1 MTEERL
7 SSTKLIAFAGPA
19 IPIAALGLPLTV
31 FVPQF
36 FAGPL
41 GLGFGVVGTIFM
53 LARFW
58 DVITDPIMG
67 AVSDQ
72 ISSRWGRRRHWIVL
86 SVPIL
91 VLSVVM
97 VLLPQ
102 GDVTP
107 GYLLGWLIV
116 LYVGWTMLTLSHLSW
131 GAELSADYNQRSR
144 VQGFREG
151 FVILGV
157 PLVLMIPVAIAALG
171 DSEDLLRDQVAA
183 MGWFVILLL
192 PPAVAISVWKVGE
205 QDQFKD
211 AHTPMKEQLRAIG
224 KRLSIPSLI
233 AAVAP
238 LKSNNALQRIVCSDF
253 LSGFS
258 GASLGTM
265 FVYEVRYVWELGD
278 MAGSLLLV
286 YFFAGLG
293 FVPILLQL
301 SYRIGKHKALIAA
314 AGFNACF
321 VPLLLFLPPGEP
333 LIAGAMLVFLGV
345 NVGSVT
351 ILYRAI
357 MADVGDLDEVQ
368 TGQRRTG
375 LFYSLLTSTAKI
387 GGALAV
393 GAVFWALDFLGFQS
407 SGENTPEA
415 IAGLSYLFV
424 LIPMVCNLSV
434 VAIMWNF
441 PIDLEKQ
448 KELRKI
454 IEERKVEEWEADQ
467 GQIL

>member
-1 MTEERL
+1 MTEGRL
-7 SSTKLIAFAGPA
+7 STTKLIAFAGPA

-41 GLGFGVVGTIFM
+41 GLGLGVVGTIFM

-58 DVITDPIMG
+58 DMITDPIMG

-72 ISSRWGRRRHWIVL
+72 ISTRWGRRRHWIVL

-91 VLSVVM
+91 VLSVAM

-102 GDVTP
+102 GEVTP

-116 LYVGWTMLTLSHLSW
+116 LYIGWTMLTLSHLAW
-131 GAELSADYNQRSR
+131 GAELSTEYNQRSR
-144 VQGFREG
+144 IQGFREG

-157 PLVLMIPVAIAALG
+157 PLVLLIPVAIATFG
-171 DSEDLLRDQVAA
+171 NSEELLRDQVAA
-183 MGWFVILLL
+183 MGWFVIFLL
-192 PPAVAISVWKVGE
+192 PPAVAISVWKVDE
-205 QDQFKD
+205 ADHFKD
-211 AHTPMKEQLRAIG
+211 TQTSLGDQLRAIG
-224 KRLSIPSLI
+224 ERLSFSNLREAI
-233 AAVAP
+233 AP
-238 LKSNNALQRIVCSDF
+238 LKSNGALQRTVSCDF
-253 LSGFS
+253 LNGFS
-258 GASLGTM
+258 GAALGTM
-265 FVYEVRYVWELGD
+265 FVYVVRHVWELGD
-278 MAGSLLLV
+278 LSGILLLV

-301 SYRIGKHKALIAA
+301 SYRLGKKKALIAA
-314 AGFNACF
+314 AGFNVCF
-321 VPLLLFLPPGEP
+321 FPFFLFLPPGEP
-333 LIAGAMLVFLGV
+333 LIAGAMLVFMGL
-345 NVGSVT
+345 NVGSMN

-357 MADVGDLDEVQ
+357 MADVGDIDEIQ

-375 LFYSLLTSTAKI
+375 LFYSLLTSSSKI

-393 GAVFWALDFLGFQS
+393 GVVFWALDFLGFQT

-424 LIPMVCNLSV
+424 GVPLVCNVIV
-434 VAIMWNF
+434 VVIMWHF
-441 PIDLEKQ
+441 PIDLAKQ
-448 KELRKI
+448 EELRKI

-467 GQIL
+467 GQVF